1 MQLFLIMAVALA
13 MSIFGYNEFNR
24 YSYTSSGDIQ
34 KHVGDAAAGNLYL
47 YNDNAVEYLL
57 TNYSTFFDA
66 SPVTVN
72 GVYYKPTNNF
82 NNDTLKPYYQ
92 NRFTFNQRKI
102 EYSSTYFLYINSTE
116 SNPIPVMY
124 YLNTWSQPNKEAIST
139 FGGLNKL
146 LTDRSQTGDN
156 TYWVSGMFG
165 SYSNGNVK
173 LYSKIPLTPSGNT
186 TGNVAQQ
193 IDAATTKI
201 QTVLNILNTQGFKLQ
216 EYFFLMPV
224 YQSN

>member
-1 MQLFLIMAVALA
+1 MAVALA

-102 EYSSTYFLYINSTE
+102 EYSSTYFLYI
-116 SNPIPVMY
+116 
-124 YLNTWSQPNKEAIST
+124 L
-139 FGGLNKL
+139 
-146 LTDRSQTGDN
+146 RSLR
-156 TYWVSGMFG
+156 F
-165 SYSNGNVK
+165 
-173 LYSKIPLTPSGNT
+173 
-186 TGNVAQQ
+186 
-193 IDAATTKI
+193 
-201 QTVLNILNTQGFKLQ
+201 
-216 EYFFLMPV
+216 
-224 YQSN
+224 